1 MLSPPPVP
9 GSLGVRALDVVTR
22 LHVAA
27 YRLTEGRIGGRLAG
41 APVLLLGHVGAR
53 SVARRTTPL
62 LLLADGDDLV
72 IVGARGG
79 SRAPPA

>member
-27 YRLTEGRIGGRLAG
+27 YRLTEGRLAG